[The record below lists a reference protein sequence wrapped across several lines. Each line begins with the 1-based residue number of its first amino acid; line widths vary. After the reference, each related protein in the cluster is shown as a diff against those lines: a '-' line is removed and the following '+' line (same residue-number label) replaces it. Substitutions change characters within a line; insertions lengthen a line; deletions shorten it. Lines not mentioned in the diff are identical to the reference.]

1 MTNGVLSNIAATEP
15 NAAFAGFTFG
25 LKHRY
30 SYFMRTIP
38 NISQNLKRL
47 EKRIRN
53 YFIKSLFNGYEC
65 YDMER
70 ELSNGIKCE
79 KSKQY
84 QDTSSKIK
92 QTPENDRSR
101 LKLLESSIE
110 PTAYNWFTTIPFM
123 ENGFYLNKT
132 TFWYSIRIRYDVPPK
147 YLPSRCICG
156 KIFNLEHAL
165 SFKKG
170 DFITLRHNELGD
182 FTANQ
187 LSEVCHDV
195 RIWTTV
201 KTTYRWNLS
210 LQYFKYYRRCK
221 GWCITA
227 RILGSLTI
235 GVLTYK
241 GI

>member
-1 MTNGVLSNIAATEP
+1 MKTKTSTLSKKNDEWCKEIEVLSTIAATEP

-47 EKRIRN
+47 EKSIRN

-84 QDTSSKIK
+84 QDTLSKIK
-92 QTPENDRSR
+92 QALENDRSR

-110 PTAYNWFTTIPFM
+110 PTAYNWFTTIPFT

-132 TFWYSIRIRYDVPPK
+132 TFWDSIRIRYDVPLK
-147 YLPSRCICG
+147 
-156 KIFNLEHAL
+156 
-165 SFKKG
+165 
-170 DFITLRHNELGD
+170 
-182 FTANQ
+182 
-187 LSEVCHDV
+187 
-195 RIWTTV
+195 
-201 KTTYRWNLS
+201 
-210 LQYFKYYRRCK
+210 
-221 GWCITA
+221 
-227 RILGSLTI
+227 
-235 GVLTYK
+235 
-241 GI
+241 